1 MSESSIKVRFA
12 PSPTG
17 ELHLGGARTAL
28 FNWLF
33 AKHNK
38 GKFFLRIE
46 DTDTLRS
53 KEKYT
58 KQILDSLSWLGF
70 EWDDPIIYQSERN
83 SQYKLYLKKLLDSN
97 QVYRC
102 FCSRNDLGESRN
114 AGDYKY
120 SGKCRN
126 LSEQD
131 VKEKLNQGISFTYRI
146 FIPDGKTDYN
156 DLVYGEITVDN
167 NEIDDFII
175 VRSDGSPTY
184 NFTAVVDDNDMSI
197 SHVIRGEDHLANT
210 PKQIILYKSLGY
222 DIPTFAHLPL
232 ILGPDRKRLSKR
244 HGAPGIQY
252 YRDQGYFPIVLIN
265 HLALL
270 GWNLGNE
277 EEIFSINNLIEN
289 FDLSDIHKKGAVWDK
304 KKLQWISGQHLKNMS
319 TDEIMDSIRS
329 VDEEWGKGH
338 EISFLITIIEM
349 LKVRAKSLNDFIVQS
364 ESFFI
369 DPKKYDK
376 AGLSKCW
383 KDDSTNI
390 IVESLLTRI
399 NSIDDWRK
407 EEIDKALKLFADQN
421 QLAMGKIT
429 MPIRMAVLGSLS
441 GPSVIEILALI
452 GKKTTIH
459 RLNKALEKLP
469 I

>member
-1 MSESSIKVRFA
+1 MSESSVKVRFA

-102 FCSRNDLGESRN
+102 FCSRNDLDESRN

-126 LSEQD
+126 LSKQD
-131 VKEKLNQGISFTYRI
+131 VKEKLNQGINFTYRI

-156 DLVYGEITVDN
+156 DLVYGQITVDN

-184 NFTAVVDDNDMSI
+184 NFTAVADDHDMSI

-319 TDEIMDSIRS
+319 TDEIMNSIRS
-329 VDEEWGKGH
+329 IDEEWGKGH

-364 ESFFI
+364 ELFFK
-369 DPKKYDK
+369 DPKKYNK
-376 AGLSKCW
+376 VGLSKCW
-383 KDDSTNI
+383 KDDSTNM
-390 IVESLLTRI
+390 IVESLLARI
-399 NSIDDWRK
+399 NTIDDWRK

-441 GPSVIEILALI
+441 GPSVIEILSLI